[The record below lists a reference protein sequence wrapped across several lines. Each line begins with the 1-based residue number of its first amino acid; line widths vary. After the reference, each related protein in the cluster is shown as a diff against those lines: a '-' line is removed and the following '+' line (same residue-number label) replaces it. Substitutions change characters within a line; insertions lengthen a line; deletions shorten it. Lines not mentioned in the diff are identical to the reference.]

1 MDGDMIRRDF
11 FIAVPAV
18 VVTMCIVVASS
29 PAQSTTTAAPNTPV
43 SISPA
48 PTGVAPASAEPAPPQ
63 EQQPLGPSG
72 SQADHRTTSITPSSA
87 PASGS
92 GSGSWLVQ
100 TLLALGLVIA
110 LIFALRWLL
119 KRLTGWG
126 GATGA
131 RRADALV
138 EVLARSTIAP
148 KTSVLFLKVHE
159 RIVVAGQT
167 PAGLNTLT
175 EFDDPDQVAAIL
187 TQIQAARPHS
197 ISRTFGSLMKQ
208 ADKDYPTG
216 DEQEHIVDRTR
227 DSMSGLLGRIRSLKK
242 NNGGDA

>member
-1 MDGDMIRRDF
+1 MIRRDF
-11 FIAVPAV
+11 LIAVPAV
-18 VVTMCIVVASS
+18 VVTMCIVAAGS
-29 PAQSTTTAAPNTPV
+29 PAQSTTTAAPNAPV

-48 PTGVAPASAEPAPPQ
+48 PTGVAPVSTEPPPPPQ

-72 SQADHRTTSITPSSA
+72 LQAERSATGNTSSSATTSGG
-87 PASGS
+87 GS
-92 GSGSWLVQ
+92 GGWVVQ
-100 TLLALGLVIA
+100 TMLALGLVIA

-131 RRADALV
+131 HRADALV

-148 KTSVLFLKVHE
+148 KTSVLFLKIHE

-167 PAGLNTLT
+167 PAGLDTLT

-197 ISRTFGSLMKQ
+197 ISRAFGSLLKQ
-208 ADKDYPTG
+208 ADKDYAPG

>member
-1 MDGDMIRRDF
+1 MIRRDF
-11 FIAVPAV
+11 LIAVPAV
-18 VVTMCIVVASS
+18 VVTMCIVASGS
-29 PAQSTTTAAPNTPV
+29 LAQSTTTAAPNAPA

-48 PTGVAPASAEPAPPQ
+48 PAGVVPASPEPVPPQ

-87 PASGS
+87 PASG
-92 GSGSWLVQ
+92 GGGGWVVQ

-126 GATGA
+126 AAAGAH
-131 RRADALV
+131 RADAMV

-148 KTSVLFLKVHE
+148 KTSVLFLKIHE

-167 PAGLNTLT
+167 PAGLNTLA
-175 EFDDPDQVAAIL
+175 EFNDPDQVAAIL

>member
-1 MDGDMIRRDF
+1 MIRRDF

-18 VVTMCIVVASS
+18 VVTMCIVASGS

-48 PTGVAPASAEPAPPQ
+48 PAGVAPAPAEPAPPQ

-87 PASGS
+87 PASG
-92 GSGSWLVQ
+92 GSWLVR

-126 GATGA
+126 GTAGA
-131 RRADALV
+131 HRADALV

-148 KTSVLFLKVHE
+148 KTSVLFLKIHE

-175 EFDDPDQVAAIL
+175 EFDDPDQVAVIL